1 MQVEAVLFDLFDT
14 LLLLESDEVYYEPSL
29 RKMHAFLAKNR
40 VAVSFDDFSRVYF
53 EVRDKFYSESRES
66 LEEPHF
72 NVRVSQTLHRLGYDF
87 GVSDPV
93 VVGATMA
100 FAKEFTRYVRPDK
113 DAIDVLR
120 KLHQKYKLGLV
131 SNFGIPECG
140 RSLLGKFG
148 LKGFFDV
155 VVISGEINR
164 RKPSPEIFKRA
175 LRALDVS
182 ASKAVFVGDM
192 IDLDIKGPKSIGIK
206 AVLIER
212 RPMKTNADV
221 KPDFVIK
228 NLPELFDV
236 LERC

>member
-29 RKMHAFLAKNR
+29 RKMHAFLAKNG
-40 VAVSFDDFSRVYF
+40 VAVSFDDFSRAYF

-87 GVSDPV
+87 AVSNPV
-93 VVGATMA
+93 VVRATMA
-100 FAKEFTRYVRPDK
+100 FAKEFMRHVRPDK

-140 RSLLGKFG
+140 RSLLAKFG
-148 LKGFFDV
+148 FKGFFDV
-155 VVISGEINR
+155 VMISGDINR
-164 RKPSPEIFKRA
+164 RKPSPEIFRRT

-212 RPMKTNADV
+212 RPMKTNPDV